1 MSSRS
6 SITSRARPRDFL
18 KGALR
23 FADGSRPRA
32 QDSGSPGREAKRE
45 PVPDATDAPDAGTAG

>member
-6 SITSRARPRDFL
+6 SITSRTRPRDFL

-23 FADGSRPRA
+23 FADSRQPQA
-32 QDSGSPGREAKRE
+32 TSSPEREAKR
-45 PVPDATDAPDAGTAG
+45 VPALDKPDAG

>member
-23 FADGSRPRA
+23 FADGSRPQARA
-32 QDSGSPGREAKRE
+32 NGSPEREAKRE
-45 PVPDATDAPDAGTAG
+45 PAPDASDAGTAG